1 MGLHKHFEHM
11 EEPMERKLADKV
23 ALVTGAG
30 RGLGRAYALRLAQL
44 GAHVVVNDLGFDV
57 HQEFAEE
64 LTANSVAEEIEN
76 LGVRSLAIAA
86 DVTDR
91 AKVDE
96 MMGQIENEFGR
107 LDVLVCN
114 AGGALFGRDNP
125 WAASASEEAYR
136 KTLDLNL
143 MGTIFCCQAAGE
155 IMKRQHSGK
164 IVTIGSQAGI
174 KSGVKG
180 GSGPY
185 SVAKA
190 GVIHFTR
197 LLAGE
202 LGPYNITVNCMAPAW
217 ILSSRAIAQGRAEEA
232 TRRELESQIAL
243 GRIGMPEDCARVL
256 EFLTTDLSDYV
267 TGQIISVC
275 GGYILF

>member
-1 MGLHKHFEHM
+1 
-11 EEPMERKLADKV
+11 MERKLVGKV

-44 GAHVVVNDLGFDV
+44 GAHVVVNDLSFNV

-64 LTANSVAEEIEN
+64 LTAGSVAEEIEG

-91 AKVDE
+91 QQVEE
-96 MMGQIENEFGR
+96 MMARVDDECGR

-125 WAASASEEAYR
+125 WAASATEDAYR
-136 KTLDLNL
+136 KTIDLNL
-143 MGTIFCCQAAGE
+143 MGTIYCCQTAAE
-155 IMKRQHSGK
+155 IMKRQHAGK
-164 IVTIGSQAGI
+164 MVTIGSQAGM

-202 LGPYNITVNCMAPAW
+202 LGAYNITVNCMAPAW
-217 ILSSRAIAQGRAEEA
+217 ILSSRAIAQGRAEDA
-232 TRRELESQIAL
+232 IRKELEAQIAL
-243 GRIGMPEDCARVL
+243 GRLGMPEDCARVL